1 MEATQMPID
10 RWMDKDV
17 GLLLIY
23 VYTIECCSAIK
34 KEWNNAICS
43 NMDGH
48 GGYHKWSK
56 SARGRQIS
64 YDIDYMQNLKKL
76 IQMNLPTKKK
86 QIHGLREQT
95 YSYQGGRV
103 AGRNR

>member
-34 KEWNNAICS
+34 KEWNNAVCS

-56 SARGRQIS
+56 SARERQIS
-64 YDIDYMQNLKKL
+64 YDINYMQNLKKNWYKWTYLQKRNKFMDFENKL
-76 IQMNLPTKKK
+76 IVTK
-86 QIHGLREQT
+86 G
-95 YSYQGGRV
+95 
-103 AGRNR
+103 